1 MHYKYVYK
9 MKNSLENKIIVI
21 TGGNGL
27 LGSTMIKKIKSDGA
41 FLINLDINHKTNE
54 DLSNIE
60 CDITSKNSIN
70 NALSTILKKYNR
82 IDGLVNNA
90 YPRTKDWGN
99 KFEDIK
105 LESWK
110 QNIDWQLN
118 SYFYVSQQ
126 VAIQMSKQMYGSII
140 NVASIYGVV
149 GPDFSVYDETTMT
162 MPAGYSAIKG
172 GLINLTRYMASYFGP
187 HKVRVNSV
195 SPGGIFD
202 NQNINFVKNYEKRV
216 PLGRMGSPDD
226 IAPSVSFL
234 LSDDAGYITGQNLIV
249 DGGWTAI

>member
-1 MHYKYVYK
+1 

-27 LGSTMIKKIKSDGA
+27 LGSAMIKKIKSDGG
-41 FLINLDINHKTNE
+41 FSINLDINHKTSE

-60 CDITSKNSIN
+60 CDITSQNSIN
-70 NALSTILKKYNR
+70 NAMSIIIEKYNR

-90 YPRTKDWGN
+90 YPRTTDWGN

-126 VAIQMSKQMYGSII
+126 VATQMSKQMYGSII
-140 NVASIYGVV
+140 NIASIYGVV
-149 GPDFSVYDETTMT
+149 GPDFTVYDETSMT

-172 GLINLTRYMASYFGP
+172 GLINLTRYMASYFGSNNI
-187 HKVRVNSV
+187 RVNCV

-202 NQNINFVKNYEKRV
+202 NQDINFVKNYEKKV
-216 PLGRMGSPDD
+216 PLGRMGNPDD

-234 LSDDAGYITGQNLIV
+234 L
-249 DGGWTAI
+249 